1 MTGKPIQDL
10 GGLHIMT
17 AEDIPRF
24 AACAAE
30 AYRESAGNVR
40 KGHIPKEGD
49 PLVRRYIAGAAIK
62 HSSYC
67 PDGSLSQSYRRLK
80 KTKAHRC
87 AVTAAAGKPTCM
99 IWAILTRKD
108 EYRFHPEA

>member
-1 MTGKPIQDL
+1 
-10 GGLHIMT
+10 MT

-24 AACAAE
+24 AACTAE

-40 KGHIPKEGD
+40 KGHITKEGD